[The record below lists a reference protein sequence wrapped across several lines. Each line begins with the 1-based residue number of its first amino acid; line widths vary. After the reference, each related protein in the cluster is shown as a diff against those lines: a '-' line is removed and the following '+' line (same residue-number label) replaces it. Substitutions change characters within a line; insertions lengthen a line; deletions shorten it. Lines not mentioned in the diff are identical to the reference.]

1 MNLGKTYYEIL
12 QTMEAFQKIYRVKGT
27 AWHNSSL
34 LKAQI
39 GHITPLMRGSLAQY
53 IMLKVQ
59 RALGGGVNPTPP
71 PIFKQFLM

>member
-34 LKAQI
+34 LKAKI

-53 IMLKVQ
+53 TVLC
-59 RALGGGVNPTPP
+59 
-71 PIFKQFLM
+71 